1 LSEPSPILP
10 ESTEACELVVVVA
23 HPDDAELCAGGLLIS
38 AARRGWRTAVVDLT
52 RGELGS
58 LGTVATRAEE
68 ASAAARVLGLS
79 RRINLG
85 LPDGAVR
92 DTDENRLKVVL
103 VVRELRPRILV
114 THPREDHHPDHMGA
128 AELVRQ
134 SFYLCGIRKFA
145 PEMPPWRPRGLLYTL
160 GSRARRPDLI
170 FNISDVIKERMKAVR
185 CYRSQFEAAPGEDSD
200 FAVRIASDGFLEG
213 HRASLKHWGSL
224 IGAAYGEP
232 YSSEAP
238 LSITD
243 PAALFA
249 SEPWKKP

>member
-1 LSEPSPILP
+1 MSELSPITP

-23 HPDDAELCAGGLLIS
+23 HPDDAELCAGGLLLS

-58 LGTVATRAEE
+58 LGSVETRAEE
-68 ASAAARVLGLS
+68 AAAAARVLGLS
-79 RRINLG
+79 QRISLG

-92 DTDENRLKVVL
+92 DSDENRRKVVG
-103 VVRELRPRILV
+103 VVRQLRPRILV

-145 PEMPPWRPRGLLYTL
+145 PETPPWRPRGLLYTL
-160 GSRARRPDLI
+160 GSRTTRPDLV
-170 FNISDVIKERMKAVR
+170 FNISDVIEERMQAVR
-185 CYRSQFEAAPGEDSD
+185 CYRSQFAAEREDPA

-213 HRASLKHWGSL
+213 HRASLKHWGTL

-238 LSITD
+238 LAISD